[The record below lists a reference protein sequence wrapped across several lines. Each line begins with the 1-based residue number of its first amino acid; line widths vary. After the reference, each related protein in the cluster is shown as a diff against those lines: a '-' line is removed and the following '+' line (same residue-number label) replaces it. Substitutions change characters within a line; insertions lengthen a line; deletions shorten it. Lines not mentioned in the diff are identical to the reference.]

1 MSLIRKSNSTSSQV
15 PSQLIGSLSRGLR
28 AAVPTMDRRTFLKRS
43 GIGVGAGIAATQL
56 NMLQKANAADPKT
69 AMLDGKGKIE
79 VKRTVCSHCSVGC
92 SFDATVENG
101 VWVRQP
107 LFQFSSLVHQSTTTS
122 KLICFVSSF
131 RSTVLT
137 TPTTRHVF
145 ATPPQLRVLRIHGV
159 MVR

>member
-56 NMLQKANAADPKT
+56 NMLQKANAADPKA

-79 VKRTVCSHCSVGC
+79 VKRTVCSHCSVM
-92 SFDATVENG
+92 ATIAYV
-101 VWVRQP
+101 
-107 LFQFSSLVHQSTTTS
+107 
-122 KLICFVSSF
+122 
-131 RSTVLT
+131 
-137 TPTTRHVF
+137 
-145 ATPPQLRVLRIHGV
+145 PQ
-159 MVR
+159 